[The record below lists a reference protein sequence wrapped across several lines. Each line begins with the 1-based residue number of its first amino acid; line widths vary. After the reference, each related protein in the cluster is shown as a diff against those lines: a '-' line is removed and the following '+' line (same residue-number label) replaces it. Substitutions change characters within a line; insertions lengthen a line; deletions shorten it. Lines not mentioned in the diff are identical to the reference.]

1 MFFGLTFG
9 LFRALVLVAFLM
21 ALIQDTFLY
30 EESWVQGSVL
40 LESAESILNFFK
52 NIIIKNL

>member
-1 MFFGLTFG
+1 LVLTFG